1 MRVDATILAIYS
13 DNVRVLS
20 MSWLLA
26 LKLVVIVI
34 FLIMFLRRPSV
45 TWGIGLLSVTTAV
58 LLDALLGTFNGEALR
73 AELGFFYFVIAGSLF
88 GGATIWLW
96 GLLIPLVNPVKTIPS
111 METAESQPQHSRRT
125 SKIEQQNL
133 DGVDSQMLY
142 EEIHRRFG
150 REDVLDLMFDLNI
163 NENDVM
169 TIDQDMNQLIIN
181 IMDAAIQNG
190 QTSALSLAVERIL
203 TPPPPD
209 HLPRLEKISPD
220 SPPTILRQYLLAHYA
235 LLELEKMTGDLDI
248 DWEQLD
254 AGAKREK
261 VRSLLQYLY
270 RRNRIADLL
279 NLMHG
284 HDLDEEEE

>member
-1 MRVDATILAIYS
+1 MKVDATILTINSATERI
-13 DNVRVLS
+13 LF

-26 LKLVVIVI
+26 LKLAVIVI

-58 LLDALLGTFNGEALR
+58 LLDALLGTFNGAALR
-73 AELGFFYFVIAGSLF
+73 AELGFFYFIIAGTLF
-88 GGATIWLW
+88 GGAALWLW
-96 GLLIPLVNPVKTIPS
+96 GVLLPFITPIRINPS
-111 METAESQPQHSRRT
+111 METAESQPQQDRRT

-142 EEIHRRFG
+142 EEIQRRFG

-181 IMDAAIQNG
+181 IMDTAIQNG

-209 HLPRLEKISPD
+209 HLPGLEKISPD
-220 SPPTILRQYLLAHYA
+220 SPPTILRQYLLAHYN
-235 LLELEKMTGDLDI
+235 LLELEQITGELDI
-248 DWEQLD
+248 YW
-254 AGAKREK
+254 
-261 VRSLLQYLY
+261 
-270 RRNRIADLL
+270 
-279 NLMHG
+279 
-284 HDLDEEEE
+284 

>member
-58 LLDALLGTFNGEALR
+58 LLDALLGAFNGEALR

-96 GLLIPLVNPVKTIPS
+96 GLLIPLINPIKSIPS
-111 METAESQPQHSRRT
+111 METAESQPQQSRRT
-125 SKIEQQNL
+125 SKIEQQSLN
-133 DGVDSQMLY
+133 GVDSQMLY

-203 TPPPPD
+203 TPPPAD

-220 SPPTILRQYLLAHYA
+220 SPPTILRQYLLAHYD
-235 LLELEKMTGDLDI
+235 LVELETMTADLDI

-254 AGAKREK
+254 AGGKREK
-261 VRSLLQYLY
+261 VRALLQYLY
-270 RRNRIADLL
+270 RRNRIADLV

-284 HDLDEEEE
+284 LDLVEEEE